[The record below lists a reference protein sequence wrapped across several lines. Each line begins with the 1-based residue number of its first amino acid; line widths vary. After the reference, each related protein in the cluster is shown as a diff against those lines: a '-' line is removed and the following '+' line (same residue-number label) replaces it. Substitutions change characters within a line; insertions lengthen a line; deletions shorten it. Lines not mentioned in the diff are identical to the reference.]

1 DKPSPLLADGVDPR
15 TGQQMEWIFPD
26 GRRAVLSNFSA
37 QQNLMRV
44 MSGLSELS
52 GDPQYQKRAE
62 DIVRYH
68 FQNYQDNSGL

>member
-1 DKPSPLLADGVDPR
+1 
-15 TGQQMEWIFPD
+15 
-26 GRRAVLSNFSA
+26 
-37 QQNLMRV
+37 MRV

-68 FQNYQDNSGL
+68 FQNYQDNSGLLYWGGHRLLI